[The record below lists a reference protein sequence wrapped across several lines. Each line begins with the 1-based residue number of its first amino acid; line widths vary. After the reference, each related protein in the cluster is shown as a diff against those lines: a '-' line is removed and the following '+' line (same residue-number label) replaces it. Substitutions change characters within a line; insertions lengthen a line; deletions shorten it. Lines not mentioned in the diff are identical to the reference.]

1 MTDKQPTEREDLKI
15 LPKLHDRIL
24 TRLAKVDNAR
34 EDMKEIYAQAKDQ
47 HFHMRALKLTI
58 RLSRMEPLERYD
70 FLASLNDY
78 CDALGLTGQADI
90 LGDVTKAPQPVDLA
104 DRRATVADNVATRN
118 EAAIRAARKH
128 REEDGSEPEQPAA

>member
-1 MTDKQPTEREDLKI
+1 MTDERTTEGGADIKK
-15 LPKLHDRIL
+15 LPKLRDRIL
-24 TRLAKVDNAR
+24 TRLAKVDDAR

-90 LGDVTKAPQPVDLA
+90 LGDVTEAPQPVDLA
-104 DRRATVADNVATRN
+104 DRRAT
-118 EAAIRAARKH
+118 ARKH
-128 REEDGSEPEQPAA
+128 LEEDGSEPEQPAA